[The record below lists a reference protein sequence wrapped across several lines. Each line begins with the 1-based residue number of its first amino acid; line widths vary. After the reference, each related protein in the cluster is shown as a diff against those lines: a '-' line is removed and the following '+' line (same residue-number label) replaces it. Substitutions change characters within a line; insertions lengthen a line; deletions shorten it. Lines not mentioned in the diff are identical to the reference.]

1 MVDEEL
7 IYEAQRILHNRCVWW
22 EKACRELFIKGETE
36 AGARSAARAG
46 AYKSACDILLA
57 AVRGDKEILKEFDYY
72 EEDEENK
79 SDWCDEDP
87 DNGWEL

>member
-7 IYEAQRILHNRCVWW
+7 IYEAQRILHDRCVWW
-22 EKACRELFIKGETE
+22 QKTSMELFAKSATE
-36 AGARSAARAG
+36 AGERSAARAG

-72 EEDEENK
+72 DE
-79 SDWCDEDP
+79 
-87 DNGWEL
+87 